1 MASKTFKLG
10 ENAKGGII
18 TVKATAKQI
27 SIITKEW
34 DYSKGSNKGSDQSN
48 AKELY
53 RSDFSPSE
61 NGVERRMID
70 VLCEETTS
78 YYAEQILEW
87 IKSKVKLQRNEW

>member
-1 MASKTFKLG
+1 MASKTFKIG
-10 ENAKGGII
+10 EYAKGGII
-18 TVKATAKQI
+18 TVEATAKQV

-34 DYSKGSNKGSDQSN
+34 DMTAGTRRGSNQSN

-61 NGVERRMID
+61 DGVERRMSD

-78 YYAEQILEW
+78 YYADKILEW